1 MEALIDNDVLYKLAR
16 YDLLLEFERLLQI
29 KGYEQPH
36 GRVGTAPFAL
46 KVITQPVPK
55 ERWPDPR
62 QADALRAFC
71 NSRSRGVTG
80 TQSDS
85 LVALNVEAFDPGEIT
100 LVAYALEHAESLIF
114 TGDKR
119 AIRALASDTRLA
131 SVAPALQER
140 FVHLEMVMEVL
151 SNRLGWRRV
160 ATAVT
165 ASGVDAGLQFI
176 YREPTENHMATALA
190 SSIAHLRAETDTLL
204 ISKF

>member
-55 ERWPDPR
+55 DRWPDPR

-80 TQSDS
+80 TQADS